1 MAESTDDDRWRQA
14 LGRFGP
20 EIVRAKHET
29 GSEHLSGEAVG
40 DFASPEPL
48 ADPALHPQP
57 TLDDD
62 RENSPARSLG
72 YWAAIASIAGAIA
85 AGTGLLAL
93 LPMAMR

>member
-14 LGRFGP
+14 LGRLGP

-48 ADPALHPQP
+48 QILPS

-93 LPMAMR
+93 LPMAIR